1 MPPPPTL
8 IFLVDTHTHTHNT
21 PHTRTRTRT
30 HTHAH
35 PHPHAPTPTRALTH
49 AYTCRE
55 RIRGF
60 LLEVQEAAAVSASP
74 SATGGSAGGAEWITV
89 LQGTAVGHKR
99 IVMLP
104 KPMVLNAA
112 RFTLTEAA
120 GVSVSASD
128 VAAGAPAFTA
138 TTTATATTATG
149 ALDGTVGE
157 RTTTTTMPTAT
168 TATTK
173 TAALTRFASYAAQ
186 DCALPPAPPAPPCEL
201 LDTYKYLGVPIG
213 PASSGASTGS
223 CCTNC
228 KQNPKCV
235 GFTVSAAGSCQLLSA
250 IGGGVQ
256 SPSYTSGS
264 PVRL

>member
-1 MPPPPTL
+1 VVAVM
-8 IFLVDTHTHTHNT
+8 VD
-21 PHTRTRTRT
+21 RIV
-30 HTHAH
+30 
-35 PHPHAPTPTRALTH
+35 LQEDQSKG
-49 AYTCRE
+49 E

-74 SATGGSAGGAEWITV
+74 SATGGAGGSAGGAEWITV

-128 VAAGAPAFTA
+128 VAAGAPEFTA
-138 TTTATATTATG
+138 TTTATG

-157 RTTTTTMPTAT
+157 RTTTTMPTAT

-173 TAALTRFASYAAQ
+173 TAVLTRFASYAAQ

-201 LDTYKYLGVPIG
+201 LNTYKYLGVPIG

-223 CCTNC
+223 CCSNC

-256 SPSYTSGS
+256 SPSFTSGS